1 MATRV
6 DQQLHMEDE
15 ELVDSDGNLIEL
27 YRDWQ
32 DALKNRSDLR
42 EQRDAVKKAEK
53 GLKDSK
59 EALFAALPL
68 DGKSHRWRL
77 GQFVTVVTPPAAPGT
92 VKRTPRHRLTH
103 SIEPINEPAE
113 GGQDDGTDSSSDD
126 AS

>member
-15 ELVDSDGNLIEL
+15 ELGDPQGNLLEL

-32 DALKNRSDLR
+32 DALKNRDDLK
-42 EQRDAVKKAEK
+42 EQRQAVNKAEK
-53 GLKDSK
+53 SFKDAK

-68 DGKSHRWRL
+68 DDKTHRWRL

-103 SIEPINEPAE
+103 SIEPIAEPE
-113 GGQDDGTDSSSDD
+113 GGQDDRDGSSNDG
-126 AS
+126 A